1 MGTDWVNT
9 PTVMGPIMAMTG
21 PMIAVM
27 GCVMAVMGRVIDK
40 MSCVMTVME
49 TCPCHDGTCCYHNR
63 LCHGRVPVSLQ
74 KTASYSTS
82 KTSRSPSTNAL
93 SAPASR
99 ELTTVGHGDL
109 EGHEEE
115 GGRTEGPPTCG
126 GATLE

>member
-9 PTVMGPIMAMTG
+9 PTIMGPIMAMMG
-21 PMIAVM
+21 PMIAMM
-27 GCVMAVMGRVIDK
+27 GRVMAVMGHVIDK

-49 TCPCHDGTCCYHNR
+49 TCPCHDGTCRYHNR
-63 LCHGRVPVSLQ
+63 PCHGRVPVSLQ

-99 ELTTVGHGDL
+99 ELTTVGH
-109 EGHEEE
+109 EEE
-115 GGRTEGPPTCG
+115 GGRTEGPPTYG